1 MNLLCLAGSI
11 VAQEVSG
18 GGEGTAKGGATTV
31 AADAAIVPMLA
42 LKRWYG
48 SLTLS
53 SPEAVPGKDV
63 LWSALTLWSGLIG
76 FAALVFL
83 AILIQGPRRA
93 LGQLLDLPGLVRL
106 ISAGMGRLRRS
117 ARLVALLLG
126 ATVVAWTAWQTP
138 LHNVSDKREELAL
151 LLKSKSRGEFAMEQG
166 VLAAMTPLRD
176 LLGLGDTF
184 LLLVGA
190 AALVFR
196 FSADRW
202 GGFDDSSVGRR
213 PARGWA
219 TVCWGG
225 AGLYAMYRLGSLIKD
240 IEGLPPWGGCLFV
253 EVGAVPLLMLLA
265 DGLLLAWVLVE
276 LRGTGSGSKSGS
288 GSDDAGFDVAGVLA
302 IVPAAVLACLVGL
315 PARYAAT
322 TAGLARF
329 HEHLPKSLI
338 ASPWVLTFLV
348 GWGLVWLQAAAL
360 ATVGLAGAAA
370 WSRGTWGDALKGYGR
385 LLRAEGG
392 RLAALIAFL
401 GLCVGATSALAYY
414 VVLAMPA
421 QPWVLLA
428 ADSYAHYASLPIG
441 LVGLAAMVELGGRSR
456 GKSTPADALDDA
468 GVVLTQLPR

>member
-1 MNLLCLAGSI
+1 MNLLWLAASI
-11 VAQEVSG
+11 VAQEVSSG
-18 GGEGTAKGGATTV
+18 GAATSKPAATTV

-53 SPEAVPGKDV
+53 SPEAVPGKDM
-63 LWSALTLWSGLIG
+63 LWSAVTLWSGLIG

-93 LGQLLDLPGLVRL
+93 LGQLLDLRGLVRL
-106 ISAGMGRLRRS
+106 ISAGISRLKRS

-138 LHNVSDKREELAL
+138 LHNVSDKKEELAL

-166 VLAAMTPLRD
+166 VLAATTPLRD

-184 LLLVGA
+184 ILLVGA

-202 GGFDDSSVGRR
+202 GRFDDSSVGKRSSG
-213 PARGWA
+213 GWT

-276 LRGTGSGSKSGS
+276 LRGTGSGAAA
-288 GSDDAGFDVAGVLA
+288 DDAGFDVAGVIA
-302 IVPAAVLACLVGL
+302 IVPAAILACLVGL

-329 HEHLPKSLI
+329 HEHLPKSMI

-392 RLAALIAFL
+392 RLAALIAFIGL
-401 GLCVGATSALAYY
+401 GVGATSALAYY
-414 VVLAMPA
+414 VVLAMPV

-456 GKSTPADALDDA
+456 DKSMPADPLDDA
-468 GVVLTQLPR
+468 GVVLTASVSA

>member
-1 MNLLCLAGSI
+1 M
-11 VAQEVSG
+11 AQEVSG
-18 GGEGTAKGGATTV
+18 QGAGTANAVTTTV
-31 AADAAIVPMLA
+31 AADAALVPILA

-53 SPEAVPGKDV
+53 SPEAVPGKDM
-63 LWSALTLWSGLIG
+63 LLSALTLWSGLIG

-106 ISAGMGRLRRS
+106 ISAGVGRLKRS

-138 LHNVSDKREELAL
+138 LHNVSDKKEELAV

-166 VLAAMTPLRD
+166 VLAATTPLRD
-176 LLGLGDTF
+176 LFGLGDT
-184 LLLVGA
+184 LILLVGA

-202 GGFDDSSVGRR
+202 GRFDDSSVGKRSSG
-213 PARGWA
+213 GWT

-225 AGLYAMYRLGSLIKD
+225 AGLYAIYRLGSLIKD
-240 IEGLPPWGGCLFV
+240 IEGLPPLGGCLFV

-276 LRGTGSGSKSGS
+276 LRGTGPGAAA
-288 GSDDAGFDVAGVLA
+288 DDAGFDVPGVIA
-302 IVPAAVLACLVGL
+302 IVPAAILACLVGL

-322 TAGLARF
+322 TAGLAVF
-329 HEHLPKSLI
+329 HEHLPKSMI
-338 ASPWVLTFLV
+338 GNPWVLTFLR

-360 ATVGLAGAAA
+360 CTVGLAGAAA

-392 RLAALIAFL
+392 RLAALIAFIS
-401 GLCVGATSALAYY
+401 LCVGATSALAYY
-414 VVLAMPA
+414 VVLAMPV

-441 LVGLAAMVELGGRSR
+441 LVGLAAMVELGSRAR
-456 GKSTPADALDDA
+456 GKLMSADPLGDA
-468 GVVLTQLPR
+468 GVVLTAAVAA